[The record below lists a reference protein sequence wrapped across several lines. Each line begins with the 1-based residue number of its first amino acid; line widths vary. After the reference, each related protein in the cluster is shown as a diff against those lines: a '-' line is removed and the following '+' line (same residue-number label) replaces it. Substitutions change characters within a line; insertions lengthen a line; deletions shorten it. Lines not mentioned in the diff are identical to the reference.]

1 MKKIFLKLLRIFGG
15 VLVGT
20 LALLTGC
27 QSKLLYHPR
36 PHGEG
41 DVKAWEKKSQGQI
54 IDYQTSKGRQQ
65 AYLQRRVRE
74 QGAPDRLW
82 IVCGGNAA
90 LALDYAEWLN
100 EYGNAGDA
108 FLMIDYPGYGACEG
122 SATPSAIKDN
132 VLGAVAA
139 ACKSMGYSQEAMRGK
154 MRLFANSLGCAA
166 ALHGAKELG
175 INRGVLISPFT
186 STMDMT
192 KAVFKVNLGWIVYH
206 RFDNKAR
213 LAEVQGAGAKFVVLH
228 GTEDEV
234 IPVDMSRELKA
245 MFPDMVEL
253 KEIPRGRHNDLFMLA
268 ADAIAASMKQ
278 VR

>member
-1 MKKIFLKLLRIFGG
+1 MVGG
-15 VLVGT
+15 

-27 QSKLLYHPR
+27 QSKLLYFPR
-36 PHGEG
+36 PYADG

-54 IDYQTSKGRQQ
+54 LDYQTSKGRQQ

-82 IVCGGNAA
+82 IVCGGNGA
-90 LALDYAEWLN
+90 LALEFSDWVS
-100 EYGNAGDA
+100 EYGDPRDA

-139 ACKSMGYSQEAMRGK
+139 ASKAMGISQEAMQGK
-154 MRLFANSLGCAA
+154 MRIFAHSLGCAA
-166 ALHGAKELG
+166 TLQGARELG

-192 KAVFKVNLGWIVYH
+192 KAMFKVPLGWIVYH
-206 RFDNKAR
+206 RFDNKER
-213 LAEVQGAGAKFVVLH
+213 LAELQGAGAKFVVLH

-234 IPVDMSRELKA
+234 IPVAMSRELKA
-245 MFPDMVEL
+245 TFPDMVEL
-253 KEIPRGRHNDLFMLA
+253 KELPRGRHNDLFMVA
-268 ADAIAASMKQ
+268 DDAIAAAMKQ